1 MREIKPSTRNI
12 EQVAYFR
19 EKLKDA
25 QGVYLTDYSGLTV
38 TEITDLRKRLRDA
51 KIEYLV
57 IKNTLSRIVFQEEGY
72 ESLVTHLDGPNA
84 IAIGYDEAVLP
95 AKVISEF
102 SKELKKPTI
111 KSCVVDGELF
121 VGKDAV
127 ATKNFPSR
135 DEIRS
140 SIVGAIVAPMS
151 SLVGIF
157 SNVMGDFLAILEAYI
172 QKRQEEES

>member
-12 EQVAYFR
+12 EQVASFR

-38 TEITDLRKRLRDA
+38 SEITDLRKRFRDA

-57 IKNTLSRIVFQEEGY
+57 IKNTLSRIAFKEEGL
-72 ESLVTHLDGPNA
+72 EDLVPHLEGQNA
-84 IAIGYDEAVLP
+84 IAIGYEEAVIP

-102 SKELKKPTI
+102 AKELKKPTI

-121 VGKDAV
+121 VGKAAE
-127 ATKNFPSR
+127 ATKNFPSQE
-135 DEIRS
+135 EIRS
-140 SIVGAIVAPMS
+140 MIVGAIAAPMS

-157 SNVMGDFLAILEAYI
+157 SNVMVDFLGVLEAYI
-172 QKRQEEES
+172 QKRQEAEE

>member
-12 EQVAYFR
+12 EQVASFR

-25 QGVYLTDYSGLTV
+25 QGVYLTDYTGLTV
-38 TEITDLRKRLRDA
+38 SEITDLRKRLRDA

-57 IKNTLSRIVFQEEGY
+57 IKNTLIRIAFKEEG
-72 ESLVTHLDGPNA
+72 LDDLIPHLEGPNA
-84 IAIGYDEAVLP
+84 IAIGYEEAVIP

-102 SKELKKPTI
+102 AKTLKKPTI

-121 VGKDAV
+121 VGKAAE
-127 ATKNFPSR
+127 ATKNFPSQS
-135 DEIRS
+135 EIRGT
-140 SIVGAIVAPMS
+140 IVGTIAAPMS

-157 SNVMGDFLAILEAYI
+157 SNVMVDFLGVLEAYI
-172 QKRQEEES
+172 QKRQEEED